1 MILTECAKFSKP
13 LTLCGCERCS
23 HAETNSQRGSDIR
36 SRGSEDRSGEKWLQ
50 LSLLAGLQDVPWIRK
65 ERERERERVGDVFC
79 TTVRPA
85 GHTAFLLS
93 AGLAVQGHLARW
105 NTSRSVGR
113 GHFCKL
119 FQPTPPPP
127 PPPPPPAQAAAAHC
141 LT

>member
-1 MILTECAKFSKP
+1 MAAAESACWPAGR
-13 LTLCGCERCS
+13 TLD
-23 HAETNSQRGSDIR
+23 Q
-36 SRGSEDRSGEKWLQ
+36 
-50 LSLLAGLQDVPWIRK
+50 

-85 GHTAFLLS
+85 AGHTAFLLS
-93 AGLAVQGHLARW
+93 AGLAGLGHLACW
-105 NTSRSVGR
+105 NTSRSVGRVVGR

-127 PPPPPPAQAAAAHC
+127 PPPPLAQAAAAHC